1 MRPSSRPKRLPQE
14 PHRELLPFNYWQQF
28 PHLQYPPATVSQAN
42 EYRWPYLISGESIP
56 ILHADTQSFSIFS
69 SHVGDWTA
77 SRWATAHFEETE
89 MSAKSARKT
98 ESRVLT
104 IWNQDYYKR
113 GSGSNLQSLFVAN
126 LDYISR
132 HSSCESAAVYLREKG
147 HLLLLLS
154 SDSKRPPKYKTTLPL
169 SHSRGLL
176 ENEVTLSANLAPKD
190 FFVESGPL
198 SLIAF
203 SLRLDDQPKGL
214 LLLSC
219 GSGTRFTNAKM
230 ERIRPPLNNLATL
243 LSTIDVVLRE
253 RERSTRLALI
263 NKLCQQIDSM
273 IAEGNLYDRIVSLIQ
288 DVFHYDHVGMYLID
302 KKLNALVLQ
311 SLAGKYAGIIPPGQT
326 IPFGKGIV
334 SWVAAHGQT
343 LLSNDVRENPY
354 FFNTTPDL
362 IPTEAEL
369 CVPIRVD
376 DEIIG
381 VLNVEHS
388 ELLSFEE
395 DDINA
400 VEVLTGRIAVAI
412 KKSRLYDELHAS
424 HARLE
429 AIVSSMGQGLMIID
443 PEFRI
448 QWMNNTLRG
457 WGFEKMLGQSC
468 FHLWS
473 VDQEYCKNCP
483 SQKTFATGQI
493 CQDTIKGHGDR
504 YYTITSA
511 PIAAPNGHVAQVL
524 EAIDDVTAQV
534 SARNELEHLKYELE
548 RSQRLASIGEVAAN
562 IVHEIRNPVNA
573 MFQAAEL
580 LETDL
585 KLTGEQ
591 HQLMNVVKEECVRL
605 NETIGS
611 YLSLAHGKQRE
622 FVLSDLKTIVEKVV
636 TLFNADQSVSRRI
649 RVTVDFPGDLPP
661 LRLDPNAIRQVFWN
675 LLLNSVESIEGQG
688 SIIIRAWRELAQLCV
703 FVADDGRGIPG
714 EELPKVF
721 DPFHTTKGR
730 GTGLGLAIVKRIVED
745 HGWRIAVESS
755 QHLGTRFTIT
765 INHHQE

>member
-1 MRPSSRPKRLPQE
+1 MS
-14 PHRELLPFNYWQQF
+14 
-28 PHLQYPPATVSQAN
+28 T
-42 EYRWPYLISGESIP
+42 GP
-56 ILHADTQSFSIFS
+56 I
-69 SHVGDWTA
+69 
-77 SRWATAHFEETE
+77 
-89 MSAKSARKT
+89 RKT
-98 ESRVLT
+98 ESRLLT

-113 GSGSNLQSLFVAN
+113 GSGSNLQSLFAAN

-132 HSSCESAAVYLREKG
+132 HFPNDSAAVYLRERG

-154 SDSKRPPKYKTTLPL
+154 SDEGRAPMYRTTLPL
-169 SHSRGLL
+169 SHSPELL
-176 ENEVTLSANLAPKD
+176 ENELTLASDLAPED
-190 FFVESGPL
+190 FFVKSGPT

-203 SLRLDDQPKGL
+203 SLRLNGQPKGF
-214 LLLSC
+214 LLLSNL
-219 GSGTRFTNAKM
+219 GAARVTDR
-230 ERIRPPLNNLATL
+230 RISKLRPALNNLSTL

-273 IAEGNLYDRIVSLIQ
+273 VAESNLYDRIVSLIQ
-288 DVFHYDHVGMYLID
+288 QFFHYDHVGMYLID
-302 KKLNALVLQ
+302 KKKNALVLQ
-311 SLAGKYAGIIPPGQT
+311 SLAGKYERIISPGQT

-334 SWVAAHGQT
+334 SWVAAHGET

-354 FFNTTPDL
+354 FFNNTPDL

-388 ELLSFEE
+388 ELLSFDE

-400 VEVLTGRIAVAI
+400 IEVLTGRIAVAI
-412 KKSRLYDELHAS
+412 KKSRLYDELQGS

-429 AIVSSMGQGLMIID
+429 AVVSSMGQGLMIIN

-448 QWMNNTLRG
+448 QWMNNTLRR
-457 WGFEKMLGQSC
+457 WGYEKMLGQLC
-468 FHLWS
+468 FDMWS
-473 VDQEYCKNCP
+473 ADKEYCKNCP
-483 SQKTFATGQI
+483 SQKTFTTGQI
-493 CQDTIKGHGDR
+493 YQDTIKGRGDR

-524 EAIDDVTAQV
+524 EAVDDVTAQV
-534 SARNELEHLKYELE
+534 SARNELEHLKHELE

-573 MFQAAEL
+573 MSQAAEI

-585 KLTGEQ
+585 KLTDEQ

-605 NETIGS
+605 NQTIGS
-611 YLSLAHGKQRE
+611 YLSLAHGKQRD

-636 TLFNADQSVSRRI
+636 TLLNADQSVLRRVKVI
-649 RVTVDFPGDLPP
+649 VDFPDDLPP

-688 SIIIRAWRELAQLCV
+688 SIVIRACQDMPHLYV
-703 FVADDGRGIPG
+703 SVTDDGKGIHS
-714 EELPKVF
+714 EDLSKIF

-730 GTGLGLAIVKRIVED
+730 GTGLGLAIVKRILED
-745 HGWRIAVESS
+745 HGWKIAVESS
-755 QHLGTRFTIT
+755 QHLGAKFTIT
-765 INHHQE
+765 INYIQD